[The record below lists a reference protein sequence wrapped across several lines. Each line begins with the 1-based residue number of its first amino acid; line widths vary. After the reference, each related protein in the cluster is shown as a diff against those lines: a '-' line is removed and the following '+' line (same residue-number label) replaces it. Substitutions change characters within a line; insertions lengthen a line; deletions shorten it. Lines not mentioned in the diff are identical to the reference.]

1 VPTVAETVLPGFEV
15 IGWFGILAPAGT
27 PAPIVDRLNRDL
39 NAILQTPET
48 KDRLKDLGTEP
59 LGGTPAEF
67 GKLVESETARWGEV
81 IRKLGIKAD

>member
-1 VPTVAETVLPGFEV
+1 MLRRLKKDRGNGPAAPVPTSRHL
-15 IGWFGILAPAGT
+15 I
-27 PAPIVDRLNRDL
+27 DRLNREL